1 MIYWELGGQ
10 ACVCFS
16 PLNLAILFGVH
27 TTILLLI
34 WQSKLKE
41 DVTGYSWIFL
51 PISDVQNS
59 GPLLLLM
66 LFPQIP
72 VEFCLTLISCSSVL
86 IPFIRWIAFTLS
98 IYIWSIYKYCKR
110 EEMFGRKNNS
120 YLATGKR
127 QERFWL
133 QQLSLKAVMEGK
145 EITAIFFLGGRLKKW
160 KQKHKDTPQW
170 WMVRFCHCP
179 YTVVRETACH
189 STLILRVITKQ
200 FAPAGEAVRL
210 KPEAVDWPQNGWW
223 PMKLLL
229 RWLAW
234 PREGRGGRLCRTS
247 TPEIWWMPLQRNR
260 HT

>member
-1 MIYWELGGQ
+1 MAGL
-10 ACVCFS
+10 CLFFF

-51 PISDVQNS
+51 PISDVRNS
-59 GPLLLLM
+59 GPLLLM

-72 VEFCLTLISCSSVL
+72 VGFCLTLISCSSIL

-110 EEMFGRKNNS
+110 EEMFGRKNNL

-133 QQLSLKAVMEGK
+133 QQLSLKAVMEEKRSLPSSSLGVDWK
-145 EITAIFFLGGRLKKW
+145 SESENTKTPRSGGWWEFAIVLIQWSVRL
-160 KQKHKDTPQW
+160 P
-170 WMVRFCHCP
+170 
-179 YTVVRETACH
+179 ACH
-189 STLILRVITKQ
+189 STLILRVLTKQ
-200 FAPAGEAVRL
+200 LAPAGEAVRL

-229 RWLAW
+229 RWLSW
-234 PREGRGGRLCRTS
+234 PREGQGGRLCRTS
-247 TPEIWWMPLQRNR
+247 TPEIWWMSLQRNR